1 MKKITIKLLTALLLI
16 AVLLPLCACSS
27 SSNGGNDT
35 TGKGDNPIVGTTPEI
50 TTPEPPAANV
60 DIKNEA
66 IYIMAGETYELNYE
80 VDNKAG
86 KVEWSSSTDCATVE
100 NGVVTA
106 VKEGYSRVSANGG
119 DSVLIVVL
127 PKTMASISVN
137 TNGQNLIDRETYVS
151 CKVSVNSENKDYS
164 MKNESAGI
172 RYRGN
177 STFYTPPKKP
187 YRLKFDSKVN
197 LLGMNEGAECKS
209 WVLLAEA
216 YDDSYM
222 RDAVAYS
229 LAASITG
236 QYASDFRYVKLYLN
250 GNYMGIFLLAEQT
263 QINSERIDIE
273 EAGKDTANLA
283 SGYLFEI
290 NGSDAY
296 DSTKGFKIYHTNYP
310 MTDLTGGTFKNA
322 IDHNMTVNND
332 NFTRDQLMFAK
343 YYMRCIFEIL
353 YQATYNNEAYEF
365 KFDIFNSQEQAT
377 TFYKTCSNG
386 NDYTKGIQKS
396 KMTPQEAVEAVIDV
410 ESFAKKYLLYEIM
423 CNGDSFRKSY
433 FMWVDLS
440 EGGSKKLTD
449 GCPWDHDG
457 AMVTWDT
464 YDYHPTEGYFDAYG
478 NVWHL
483 VLMCNDWFVELVEK
497 EWQKMYA
504 DNDGFGYVLDMINA
518 VTDAYEK
525 DFEKEH
531 EMWSRQYKQRV
542 QAEITHDWLE
552 ARIAWINH
560 TFGE

>member
-16 AVLLPLCACSS
+16 AFILPICACSS
-27 SSNGGNDT
+27 SNNGNSAATGTGDKPVND
-35 TGKGDNPIVGTTPEI
+35 TTPEI
-50 TTPEPPAANV
+50 TTTETPAANV

-66 IYIMAGETYELNYE
+66 IYIMAGETYELGYE

-250 GNYMGIFLLAEQT
+250 GKYMGIFLLAEQT

-332 NFTRDQLMFAK
+332 DFTRDQLMFAK

-377 TFYKTCSNG
+377 TFYKTCSDG

-440 EGGSKKLTD
+440 DGGSKKLTD

-464 YDYHPTEGYFDAYG
+464 YDYRPTEGYFDAYG

-483 VLMCNDWFVELVEK
+483 VLMCNDWFVELVEQ

-504 DNDGFGYVLDMINA
+504 DNDGFDYVLDMINA

-525 DFEKEH
+525 DFDKEH
-531 EMWSRQYKQRV
+531 EMWNRQYKQRV
-542 QAEITHDWLE
+542 QAEITYDWLTK
-552 ARIAWINH
+552 RIAWMESE
-560 TFGE
+560 FGE

>member
-1 MKKITIKLLTALLLI
+1 
-16 AVLLPLCACSS
+16 
-27 SSNGGNDT
+27 
-35 TGKGDNPIVGTTPEI
+35 
-50 TTPEPPAANV
+50 
-60 DIKNEA
+60 
-66 IYIMAGETYELNYE
+66 
-80 VDNKAG
+80 
-86 KVEWSSSTDCATVE
+86 
-100 NGVVTA
+100 
-106 VKEGYSRVSANGG
+106 
-119 DSVLIVVL
+119 
-127 PKTMASISVN
+127 
-137 TNGQNLIDRETYVS
+137 
-151 CKVSVNSENKDYS
+151 
-164 MKNESAGI
+164 
-172 RYRGN
+172 
-177 STFYTPPKKP
+177 
-187 YRLKFDSKVN
+187 
-197 LLGMNEGAECKS
+197 
-209 WVLLAEA
+209 
-216 YDDSYM
+216 
-222 RDAVAYS
+222 
-229 LAASITG
+229 
-236 QYASDFRYVKLYLN
+236 
-250 GNYMGIFLLAEQT
+250 
-263 QINSERIDIE
+263 
-273 EAGKDTANLA
+273 
-283 SGYLFEI
+283 
-290 NGSDAY
+290 
-296 DSTKGFKIYHTNYP
+296 
-310 MTDLTGGTFKNA
+310 
-322 IDHNMTVNND
+322 
-332 NFTRDQLMFAK
+332 MFAK

-440 EGGSKKLTD
+440 DGGSKKLTD

-464 YDYHPTEGYFDAYG
+464 YNYHSTEGYFDAYG

-483 VLMCNDWFVELVEK
+483 VLMCNDWFVELVEQ

-531 EMWSRQYKQRV
+531 EMWNRQYKQRV